1 MQHASCLVFTD
12 FSSSKSST
20 TTSQTLK
27 EKCLHKAIHFLAC
40 SKIPPT
46 EELHSNIPV
55 VFFSNFLLKKCSRAT
70 RQDMEKTLENEAHPQ
85 KPLQKTTTLHK
96 KSRELSR
103 PTSSCSNLPF
113 RESLCPELQLKISTI
128 DNDQTFLPRKLTTA

>member
-27 EKCLHKAIHFLAC
+27 EKRLHKAIHFLAC

-46 EELHSNIPV
+46 EELHSNIPI

-70 RQDMEKTLENEAHPQ
+70 RQDMEKT
-85 KPLQKTTTLHK
+85 
-96 KSRELSR
+96 KSRK
-103 PTSSCSNLPF
+103 N
-113 RESLCPELQLKISTI
+113 
-128 DNDQTFLPRKLTTA
+128 PRK

>member
-1 MQHASCLVFTD
+1 MQHASCLVFTN

-20 TTSQTLK
+20 STSQTLK

-55 VFFSNFLLKKCSRAT
+55 VFFSNLLLKKCSRAA
-70 RQDMEKTLENEAHPQ
+70 RQDMEKT
-85 KPLQKTTTLHK
+85 
-96 KSRELSR
+96 KSRK
-103 PTSSCSNLPF
+103 N
-113 RESLCPELQLKISTI
+113 
-128 DNDQTFLPRKLTTA
+128 PRK